1 MKSSPWSFGFVLFL
15 LLLSACSFNPL
26 SERRIEASG
35 NPVAV
40 VKEVQGFD
48 QISLDGV
55 GRLVIS
61 QGEKEALTI
70 QTDEEFLPYFDVE
83 VKGDTLSLGFS
94 EAARGVNL
102 GEPEDRGVDLVTYD
116 LMVKELRGLKI
127 TGAVIVEVGALETDT
142 LEIDLEG
149 FSQIEIQSLV
159 AEELILQLEGS
170 GSLVISGKVREQQI
184 FQEGACSYYAA
195 ELESEETSL
204 VLSGAGDVTVWAT
217 ETLEVELSG
226 VGNVIYYGNPKV
238 EQDISGLGRLIP
250 MK

>member
-1 MKSSPWSFGFVLFL
+1 MKSSPWSFGFVLL
-15 LLLSACSFNPL
+15 LLLLGACSLNPL

-40 VKEVQGFD
+40 VEDVQGFD

-70 QTDEEFLPYFDVE
+70 QTDEDFLPYFDAE
-83 VKGDTLSLGFS
+83 VKGDTLALGFS

-102 GEPEDRGVDLVTYD
+102 GGPEDSGVDLVTYD
-116 LMVKELRGLKI
+116 LVVKELRGLKI
-127 TGAVIVEVGALETDT
+127 TGAVMVEVGGLETDR
-142 LEIDLEG
+142 LSIDLEG

-159 AEELILQLEGS
+159 AEELVLQLEGS

-184 FQEGACSYYAA
+184 FQEGSCSYYAA
-195 ELESEETSL
+195 ELESEETTL
-204 VLSGAGDVTVWAT
+204 VLAGAGDVTVWAT
-217 ETLEVELSG
+217 KTLEVDLSG

-238 EQDISGLGRLIP
+238 EQDVSGLGRLIR